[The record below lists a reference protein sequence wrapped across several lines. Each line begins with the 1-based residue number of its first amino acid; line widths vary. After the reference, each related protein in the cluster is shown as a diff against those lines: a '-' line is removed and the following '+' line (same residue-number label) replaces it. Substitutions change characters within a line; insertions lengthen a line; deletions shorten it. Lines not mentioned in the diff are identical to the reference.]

1 MNTNLTKKILVSF
14 FFCLLPQYFVL
25 AEDIKDAND
34 DKIVEQLLSKEERI
48 RQQGRLVLLA
58 LTTPNDVSGM
68 EKYLTYK
75 DNWTVRYEAVSA
87 LTSVPG
93 RVSTKRLLEA
103 VFQDT
108 NPAVISAASHS
119 LKGRGKD
126 ITKDEILK
134 LLDVDNATVTRETL
148 GVIQEITI
156 DEAIVKSLARKLED
170 KRWYIRTDTAR
181 ALSKAKGIATATKVS
196 LILDAMKE
204 ICEKPMAIEEIKG
217 EGMSMPLTEHI
228 KSLYR
233 SAILNMGDSAILPLK
248 EKIGKEKNEFGKNL
262 IVTIGLL
269 GEQSVY
275 HDLMDIATN
284 DENVWLRA
292 SAIGGLGAIRDKEAI
307 PFLKKA
313 LSDNSKVAIKTDVI
327 TPNTYKDENG
337 YFYYDCYPV
346 RQEAASALRK
356 LGVKVKKEGNE
367 YKIIE

>member
-1 MNTNLTKKILVSF
+1 MNTNLIKKILVSF

-34 DKIVEQLLSKEERI
+34 DKIVEQLLSKEEKI

-134 LLDVDNATVTRETL
+134 LLDMDNATVTRETL

-156 DEAIVKSLARKLED
+156 DEAILKSLVIKLED
-170 KRWYIRTDTAR
+170 TRWYIRTDTAR
-181 ALSKAKGIATATKVS
+181 ALSKAKGIAGATKVN
-196 LILDAMKE
+196 LILNAMKE
-204 ICEKPMAIEEIKG
+204 TCENPPSEGRAKG
-217 EGMSMPLTEHI
+217 EGMCIPLAEHM

-233 SAILNMGDSAILPLK
+233 SAILNMGDSAIEPLK
-248 EKIGKEKNEFGKNL
+248 ERMGKEKNEFGKNL
-262 IVTIGLL
+262 IVTLGLL
-269 GEQSVY
+269 GERSVY
-275 HDLMDIATN
+275 PDLINIATN
-284 DENVWLRA
+284 DENMWLRA
-292 SAIGGLGAIRDKEAI
+292 SAIGGLGAIGNKKAI
-307 PFLKKA
+307 PFLKEA
-313 LSDNSKVAIKTDVI
+313 LNDSFKVAVKTDVI
-327 TPNTYKDENG
+327 TPDMYKDVDG
-337 YFYYDCYPV
+337 FYYYDYYPV
-346 RQEAASALRK
+346 RSESFSALSK